1 MPREPAEVDKMTI
14 HEELRTLGYKLEY
27 ECGHSED
34 RTEVWINEK
43 AGMAV
48 RIEWMRVVGEGGEGL
63 VTSLW
68 APALAQAERWSP
80 LEELWTCG

>member
-1 MPREPAEVDKMTI
+1 MPREPAEVNTMTI

-27 ECGHSED
+27 EYGHNED

-48 RIEWMRVVGEGGEGL
+48 RIEWMRVDG
-63 VTSLW
+63 
-68 APALAQAERWSP
+68 QAKGRDF
-80 LEELWTCG
+80 